1 MTQLDRAKREQ
12 LLESGHC
19 LFADVLDQTML
30 ERLRRATDRQLDT
43 QTEEQKGRFRSQGSM
58 FGFDQTPDPRLRRT
72 HRLAAGPRGAGDAGY
87 TDVTFTDAYLISK
100 PPTAPRCSGTTTG
113 SLGRSRRTTPA
124 SRSSC
129 SSCTT

>member
-58 FGFDQTPDPRLRRT
+58 FGFDQTPDPVFAELIAWPRALEA
-72 HRLAAGPRGAGDAGY
+72 LAALGSRTSPSR
-87 TDVTFTDAYLISK
+87 T
-100 PPTAPRCSGTTTG
+100 PT
-113 SLGRSRRTTPA
+113 
-124 SRSSC
+124 
-129 SSCTT
+129 